1 MTFNRARFDELISKL
16 QRSALSADELKELGT
31 LQSQL
36 SKLNEGREAL
46 IKDVQKSIDDNKI
59 TVLELFGTARK
70 LGKLLVEQ
78 GVKPESVFPP
88 KTATGASGEDG
99 EVKPATT
106 ATTID
111 RPSNN
116 NEEII
121 NHKGHGKPFIY
132 KRGRVFEDV
141 KGLPT
146 TDLKKVYGQSLGKF
160 FATHKTAAAIKEAAT
175 EAGKTYLA
183 TPEGK
188 KELDKL
194 VELAQLA

>member
-16 QRSALSADELKELGT
+16 QRSPMSADELKELGT

-59 TVLELFGTARK
+59 TLLELFGTARK

-88 KTATGASGEDG
+88 TKATGETGEDG
-99 EVKPATT
+99 EAKPATT
-106 ATTID
+106 TVE

-116 NEEII
+116 NEEVI

-141 KGLPT
+141 KGQPT

-175 EAGKTYLA
+175 EAGKTYFA

>member
-46 IKDVQKSIDDNKI
+46 IKDVQKLIADNDLL
-59 TVLELFGTARK
+59 VLDVFGTARK
-70 LGKLLVEQ
+70 LGKLLTEQ
-78 GVKPESVFPP
+78 GVKPESLWPAAKP
-88 KTATGASGEDG
+88 AGEGG
-99 EVKPATT
+99 EAKPATT
-106 ATTID
+106 ATIE
-111 RPSNN
+111 RPSNS
-116 NEEII
+116 NEEVI
-121 NHKGHGKPFIY
+121 NYKGHGKPFIY

-141 KGLPT
+141 KGQPT
-146 TDLKKVYGQSLGKF
+146 TDLKKVYGASLGKF

-175 EAGKTYLA
+175 EAGKTYFA

>member
-16 QRSALSADELKELGT
+16 QRSPMSADELKELGT

-59 TVLELFGTARK
+59 LVLELFGTARK
-70 LGKLLVEQ
+70 LGKLLTEQ
-78 GVKPESVFPP
+78 GVKPESLFP
-88 KTATGASGEDG
+88 TAKAATDEDG
-99 EVKPATT
+99 QATPATLN
-106 ATTID
+106 AVE
-111 RPSNN
+111 RPSNK
-116 NEEII
+116 NEELIKS
-121 NHKGHGKPFIY
+121 KGHGKPFIY
-132 KRGRVFEDV
+132 KRGRVFEDA
-141 KGLPT
+141 KGEPT
-146 TDLKKVYGQSLGKF
+146 TDLKKVYAGALSKF
-160 FATHKTAAAIKEAAT
+160 FTTHKTAAAIKEAAT
-175 EAGKTYLA
+175 EAGKTYFA

>member
-16 QRSALSADELKELGT
+16 QRSPMSADELKELGT

-59 TVLELFGTARK
+59 TLLELFGTARK

-88 KTATGASGEDG
+88 AKATGDTGEDG
-99 EVKPATT
+99 EAKPATT
-106 ATTID
+106 ATIE

-116 NEEII
+116 NEEVI

-141 KGLPT
+141 KGQPT

-160 FATHKTAAAIKEAAT
+160 FATHKTAAAITGAAT
-175 EAGKTYLA
+175 EAGKTYFA

-188 KELDKL
+188 KELDRL